1 MIWLKAQS
9 PYTSPISPPNPI
21 YTLRGQILK
30 RKKWPCLECEI
41 FVILLI
47 AIFIVHYSSCVYISL
62 HYCGR
67 KDRYLWSGYISYL
80 SKMKI
85 KYGSVWDCSGPGPGV
100 WQCWQCCPG
109 RGHCGHQPPSA
120 HAQTEQPPPAGSL
133 HPPPSSISSLFHRL
147 DKKIFYILG
156 KKYHKRF

>member
-1 MIWLKAQS
+1 MIWLKAQR

-21 YTLRGQILK
+21 YTLRGQILQ

-100 WQCWQCCPG
+100 WQCWQCALVLPL
-109 RGHCGHQPPSA
+109 R
-120 HAQTEQPPPAGSL
+120 PPAALCACSDGATTTRWLTPPTSMDL
-133 HPPPSSISSLFHRL
+133 HHFFIVP
-147 DKKIFYILG
+147 
-156 KKYHKRF
+156 